1 MLYNIVY
8 KNGQKGT
15 FLFSEF
21 FGKQCFL
28 FAEERKL
35 NKMKKIISLVI
46 ALIMVLGMAV
56 PAMAAT
62 GLADSEVF
70 GTFENGSLKSISV
83 KVYPVTGWDPVK
95 GALVLSTI
103 YFDAESDYR
112 EFGTVALNKHKT
124 LGEAKADSNLG
135 IVTYTDFTD
144 VYKNEATLSFDV
156 DANSLEENKIYYIYL
171 WVNYFGSPFG
181 SEGGVYPDFLVA
193 AVKREGNAVK
203 YAPVNE
209 GSRYEYGEFSRI
221 KNEDGTEI
229 YSFEYAYD
237 CQRSIAYPKKSDKVT
252 LSGLGNPYI
261 SSSTQASSPAGDW
274 TVTKIGLWG
283 DVKSS
288 YPGAKELMEDIADG
302 YGADVD
308 ELALYELKEGEDTI
322 CHGVIAAYS
331 VNSADDSIVA
341 LFVGDTGAG
350 SGGTGYALSNGQ
362 LSGNKEIEIDT
373 DATDED
379 PMDVPSVPTYTV
391 TYVADGV
398 EIKNE
403 TVNEGEKATKYTD
416 ASDIPEKEGYT
427 QTAPY
432 WDYDESAITADT
444 TINAVYTINTYTV
457 TYVAEGVEIKTET
470 VEHGAKATKYT
481 DASDIPEKEG
491 YTQTAPVW
499 DYDESAITEDTT
511 IEAKYTINEYLVNYI
526 AFGRIVDEQNV
537 KHGEDAVA
545 PEVPLIVLWNHD
557 GKNIT
562 EDTDIYGYSI
572 FGNGRPAGSEEVE
585 EEGEQNPSTG
595 APVFAPAVIVLS
607 AVASFLGKR
616 K

>member
-28 FAEERKL
+28 LAEERKL
-35 NKMKKIISLVI
+35 NKMKKIISLVL

-56 PAMAAT
+56 PAVAW
-62 GLADSEVF
+62 SVQ
-70 GTFENGSLKSISV
+70 SI
-83 KVYPVTGWDPVK
+83 KVTGTYSGGKLDSITASIDWSLGD
-95 GALVLSTI
+95 ANCRLVLMEKCLTSPLT
-103 YFDAESDYR
+103 EGGSGDYGDFTNMGNYR
-112 EFGTVALNKHKT
+112 TSFTSITDIANDSS
-124 LGEAKADSNLG
+124 LGVIS
-135 IVTYTDFTD
+135 YTDEKELE
-144 VYKNEATLSFDV
+144 YGSK
-156 DANSLEENKIYYIYL
+156 ANKLKMNIADGDLDNAGVYYIYL
-171 WVNYFGSPFG
+171 WTRVNTYI
-181 SEGGVYPDFLVA
+181 YPDNLVA
-193 AVKREGNAVK
+193 AIQVDSNGNVTYSPVLEGKRNTYDEAAFKAVEEEK
-203 YAPVNE
+203 Y
-209 GSRYEYGEFSRI
+209 
-221 KNEDGTEI
+221 T
-229 YSFEYAYD
+229 FEYAYD

-379 PMDVPSVPTYTV
+379 PMDVPTVTTYTV

-432 WDYDESAITADT
+432 WDYDESAITEDT

-499 DYDESAITEDTT
+499 DYDESAITKDTT

-585 EEGEQNPSTG
+585 EDGEQNPSTG

>member
-1 MLYNIVY
+1 
-8 KNGQKGT
+8 
-15 FLFSEF
+15 
-21 FGKQCFL
+21 
-28 FAEERKL
+28 
-35 NKMKKIISLVI
+35 MKKIISLVL

-56 PAMAAT
+56 PAVAW
-62 GLADSEVF
+62 SVQ
-70 GTFENGSLKSISV
+70 SI
-83 KVYPVTGWDPVK
+83 KVTGTYSGGKLDSITASIDWSLGD
-95 GALVLSTI
+95 ANCRLVLMEKCLTSPLT
-103 YFDAESDYR
+103 EGGSGDYGDFTNMGNYR
-112 EFGTVALNKHKT
+112 TSFTSITDIANDSS
-124 LGEAKADSNLG
+124 LGVIS
-135 IVTYTDFTD
+135 YTDEKELE
-144 VYKNEATLSFDV
+144 YGSK
-156 DANSLEENKIYYIYL
+156 ANKLKMNIADGDLDNAGVYYIYL
-171 WVNYFGSPFG
+171 WTRVNTYI
-181 SEGGVYPDFLVA
+181 YPDNLVA
-193 AVKREGNAVK
+193 AIQVDSNGNVTYSPVLEGKRNTYDEAAFKAVEEEK
-203 YAPVNE
+203 Y
-209 GSRYEYGEFSRI
+209 
-221 KNEDGTEI
+221 T
-229 YSFEYAYD
+229 FEYAYD

-379 PMDVPSVPTYTV
+379 PMDVPTVTTYTV

-432 WDYDESAITADT
+432 WDYDESAITEDT

-499 DYDESAITEDTT
+499 DYDESAITKDTT

-585 EEGEQNPSTG
+585 EDGEQNPSTG

>member
-1 MLYNIVY
+1 
-8 KNGQKGT
+8 
-15 FLFSEF
+15 
-21 FGKQCFL
+21 
-28 FAEERKL
+28 
-35 NKMKKIISLVI
+35 MKKIISLI
-46 ALIMVLGMAV
+46 LALIMVLGMAV
-56 PAMAAT
+56 PAMAYVSI
-62 GLADSEVF
+62 ADSEVF
-70 GTFENGSLKSISV
+70 GKFEGSSLKSISARI
-83 KVYPVTGWDPVK
+83 YPVSGWDPAE
-95 GALVLSTI
+95 GALVLSTE
-103 YFDAESDYR
+103 YFDSESDYR
-112 EFGTVALNKHKT
+112 EIGTIARVNNHST
-124 LGEAKADSNLG
+124 LAEAKADASLG
-135 IVTYTDFTD
+135 IMEYTDFKS
-144 VYKNEATLSFDV
+144 VYKDEATLTFDV
-156 DANSLEENKIYYIYL
+156 KASDLEEGVIYYVYL
-171 WVNYFGSPFG
+171 WVYYA
-181 SEGGVYPDFLVA
+181 EDDVVYPDFLVA
-193 AVKREGNAVK
+193 AVKREGNVVK
-203 YAPVNE
+203 YAPVEE
-209 GSRYEYGEFSRI
+209 GSRYEYGDF
-221 KNEDGTEI
+221 TEI
-229 YSFEYAYD
+229 KTEAYEFKYAYD

-470 VEHGAKATKYT
+470 VEHGVKATKYT

-499 DYDESAITEDTT
+499 DYDESAITKDTT

-585 EEGEQNPSTG
+585 EDGEQNPSTG